1 MWHVAIEWLHKT
13 AAVDWWGGARAG
25 ADVLIVAY
33 LIYRLM
39 MLAKG
44 TRAWQIIWGLGVFAL
59 IFGLSSWAQ
68 LHALNWILR
77 QLFQVGAVAL
87 VILFLP
93 ELRHALEDL
102 GRLGFWG
109 KGFTG
114 LDKGEFVTTV
124 GELVRAAGTLSD
136 RKIGALIVLERETG
150 LTDVIETGTLINAVV
165 SAELLGTI
173 FYPGSPL
180 HDGASIVRRDRVV
193 AAGCTLPL
201 TDNPVGIPVHTRH
214 KAALGMSERSD
225 ALILVVSEETG
236 IISLASDGKMERGL
250 RDDRLRDR
258 LIQTFTG
265 RERPTR
271 GRLRVS
277 TPFRSSKN
285 SAKNSAKTTPVARAE
300 GEAPARDPA

>member
-1 MWHVAIEWLHKT
+1 MGREMTGWLHM
-13 AAVDWWGGARAG
+13 AAADWWGGLRAG

-109 KGFTG
+109 RGFTG
-114 LDKGEFVTTV
+114 LDKEDFAGTV
-124 GELVRAAGTLSD
+124 AELVRAAGTLSD

-150 LTDVIETGTLINAVV
+150 LTDVIETGTLVNAVV

-180 HDGASIVRRDRVV
+180 HDGAAIIRRDRVV

-201 TDNPVGIPVHTRH
+201 TDNPVGLPVHTRH

-236 IISLASDGKMERGL
+236 IISVAFEGKMERGL

-265 RERPTR
+265 RERPSR
-271 GRLRVS
+271 RRLRVS
-277 TPFRSSKN
+277 RPFKSPK
-285 SAKNSAKTTPVARAE
+285 PPPPLRAE
-300 GEAPARDPA
+300 GDAPARDVA